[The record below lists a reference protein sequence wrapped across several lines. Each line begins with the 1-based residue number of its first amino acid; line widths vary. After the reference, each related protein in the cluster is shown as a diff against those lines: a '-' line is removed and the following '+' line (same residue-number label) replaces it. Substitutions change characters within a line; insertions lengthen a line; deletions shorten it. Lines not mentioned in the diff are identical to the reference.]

1 MGDGKGKG
9 YIISI
14 LRRFRGIQSAAC
26 LMSSTIGS
34 QNAVMLMIRKLLA
47 NQSFLCLQK
56 EWSELMFPK
65 ESYTACKHS
74 MLSVLLTASLILAN
88 L

>member
-34 QNAVMLMIRKLLA
+34 QNAVMLMMRKLLA
-47 NQSFLCLQK
+47 NQSFLC
-56 EWSELMFPK
+56 
-65 ESYTACKHS
+65 
-74 MLSVLLTASLILAN
+74 
-88 L
+88 